1 MTWFRSLTALLLVS
15 SLTLSAAADP
25 ASLVAWAK
33 GRVQS
38 GLLQKLKA
46 QDGERSKFSR
56 GAQPPRERRARVVSA
71 DLSRDAKG
79 RGFLLYEVDVRYG
92 DTWETQLRGC
102 VYEKTGNLFVSVGEE
117 YRPVAFLFG
126 EDVAAVPGVCEA
138 QPPANES

>member
-1 MTWFRSLTALLLVS
+1 MIWSRSFTVFALVGLLS
-15 SLTLSAAADP
+15 LSATADP

-56 GAQPPRERRARVVSA
+56 GAQPPRERRARIVSSEP
-71 DLSRDAKG
+71 SRDAKG
-79 RGFLLYEVDVRYG
+79 RGFLLYEVDARYG

-102 VYEKTGNLFVSVGEE
+102 VYEKSGNIFVVVGAEH
-117 YRPVAFLFG
+117 RPVAFLFG
-126 EDVAAVPGVCEA
+126 EDVAAVPGVCESA
-138 QPPANES
+138 SPAGRS